1 MSCSKWTLRT
11 YIETTHAKMALKIC
25 LEIAYLTKIENF
37 LLENKKKL
45 AKLYSETHKYD
56 QKI

>member
-25 LEIAYLTKIENF
+25 LEIAYLTETENF
-37 LLENKKKL
+37 LLKKKKKL

>member
-25 LEIAYLTKIENF
+25 LEITYLTKTENF
-37 LLENKKKL
+37 LLEKKKL